1 MGRRSGRWKGE
12 GGAISGCGVDGWRSG
27 RESGEL
33 SSPVAWNRGRQV
45 NQLLAVD
52 RTDGGRGGMVQG
64 LQAGWRGFILRVALT
79 AVLLRLF
86 AAAADSNPA
95 DDIRRCSF

>member
-1 MGRRSGRWKGE
+1 
-12 GGAISGCGVDGWRSG
+12 
-27 RESGEL
+27 
-33 SSPVAWNRGRQV
+33 
-45 NQLLAVD
+45 
-52 RTDGGRGGMVQG
+52 MVQG